1 MNSVQNV
8 ITTYILIQTKLF
20 YSYKNININNNIQ
33 FLDFFSIFIDIH
45 ITHINLNRLLYKNRE
60 LVYFLCLLKVLL
72 INIINAFYSICTKQ
86 GFIFIVNLS
95 IYGNIS
101 YVIFNPQRCFSKKL
115 ISCWCFLDKLKLW
128 LELYMM
134 SCSFLLNKAFSR
146 LNGWDDMVFFSIL
159 RILFDC
165 FFSYIFLFTSRLKV
179 LQKIN
184 YCFFSFLMLLLLW
197 YTNIFFLKRSN
208 DDKNIIL
215 RFKCNLFSL
224 FEFKSL
230 KFV

>member
-33 FLDFFSIFIDIH
+33 FLDFFSIFIFIFIDIH

-72 INIINAFYSICTKQ
+72 IYIINAFYSICTKQ
-86 GFIFIVNLS
+86 GVIFIVNLS

-101 YVIFNPQRCFSKKL
+101 YVILNPQRCFSKKI

-146 LNGWDDMVFFSIL
+146 LNLLAEMIWYFSQFYEYFSTVFFHI
-159 RILFDC
+159 
-165 FFSYIFLFTSRLKV
+165 FFSLPH
-179 LQKIN
+179 
-184 YCFFSFLMLLLLW
+184 
-197 YTNIFFLKRSN
+197 
-208 DDKNIIL
+208 D
-215 RFKCNLFSL
+215 
-224 FEFKSL
+224 
-230 KFV
+230 